1 MLKSAFEL
9 AARCVFL
16 WNLTLYQRQMVGDRS
31 NPFHE
36 MAFIS
41 ALSSNRLNWRRY
53 YGILKL
59 RRKKEVSSEI
69 PRPPGSTKFNLSLN
83 FHTSIYHV
91 TRQKQMI
98 HIHEG
103 VQDSWMNRNKKW
115 FPSRNDQWEHL
126 FEIKKTAA
134 KNIIK

>member
-1 MLKSAFEL
+1 MLKSAFKL

-91 TRQKQMI
+91 TRQ
-98 HIHEG
+98 
-103 VQDSWMNRNKKW
+103 NKW
-115 FPSRNDQWEHL
+115 FIFMKVCKTVEWI
-126 FEIKKTAA
+126 EIKNDSLAEMISE
-134 KNIIK
+134 NIFLRLRKLQPKI